1 MPTLMIYGANGY
13 SGEMIAREAKKR
25 GLRPILAARNAAAV
39 QSLADEL
46 KFKQRTFDLAD
57 AASIDLSSIDVVLN
71 CAGPFSKT
79 AAPMITACI
88 KAGVHYL
95 DITGEISVFAYAHS
109 QSATAMAAGV
119 VLCPG
124 VGFDVVPTDC
134 LAALLKRAL
143 PAATDLVLAFD
154 GGGGMSRGTAKTS
167 VEGLK
172 SGGMA
177 RIDGKMTPVPLAW
190 QVAEFEFAPGRK
202 RTAMTI
208 PWGDVYTAFVSTGIP
223 NIKVFMALPKAAIAS
238 ARRLRWLAPILGLAP
253 MQSLLK
259 WRINQREPGPSEQL
273 REKTRSYIVGT
284 ATAANGESVSGHLE
298 TANGYS
304 LTVDS
309 ALTIAQYVLDG
320 IGKKDCGYQTPATLC
335 GHELLQR
342 LQATQVEIYPVIRA

>member
-1 MPTLMIYGANGY
+1 MPTLLIYGANGY

-25 GLRPILAARNAAAV
+25 GLRPVLAARNAAAV
-39 QSLADEL
+39 QSLAAEL
-46 KFKQRTFDLAD
+46 KFQQRAFDLAD
-57 AASIDLSSIDVVLN
+57 QQSIDLSDIDVVLN

-79 AAPMITACI
+79 AAPMIAACI

-95 DITGEISVFAYAHS
+95 DITGEIPVFAHAHS
-109 QSATAMAAGV
+109 QTEAAKAAGV
-119 VLCPG
+119 ALCPG

-143 PAATDLVLAFD
+143 PEATDLVLAFD
-154 GGGGMSRGTAKTS
+154 GGGGISRGTAKTS

-190 QVAEFEFAPGRK
+190 QVEQFEFAPGRV
-202 RTAMTI
+202 RSAMTI

-223 NIKVFMALPKAAIAS
+223 NIKVFMALPEAAIAS

-253 MQSLLK
+253 IQSLLK
-259 WRINQREPGPSEQL
+259 WRINQREPGPNEQL
-273 REKTRSYIVGT
+273 RENTRSYVVGT
-284 ATAANGESVSGHLE
+284 ASAANGDSVSGRVE

-309 ALTIAQYVLDG
+309 ALTIAQFVLDG
-320 IGKKDCGYQTPATLC
+320 VGEACGYQTPSTLC
-335 GHELLQR
+335 GAELLGR
-342 LQATQVEIYPVIRA
+342 LQATSVEIAGVVKA

>member
-13 SGEMIAREAKKR
+13 TGEMIAREAKKR
-25 GLRPILAARNAAAV
+25 GIRPILAARNTAAV
-39 QSLADEL
+39 QSLASEL
-46 KFKQRTFDLAD
+46 KFKQRAFDVAD
-57 AASIDLSSIDVVLN
+57 AASIDLSDIDVVLN

-79 AAPMITACI
+79 AEPMISACI

-95 DITGEISVFAYAHS
+95 DITGEISVFAHAHS
-109 QSATAMAAGV
+109 QSAQANAAGV

-143 PAATDLVLAFD
+143 PGATDLVLAFD

-190 QVAEFEFAPGRK
+190 QIRQFEFAPGRV
-202 RTAMTI
+202 RSAMTI

-223 NIKVFMALPKAAIAS
+223 NIKVFMALPKAAITS

-253 MQSLLK
+253 IQSFLK
-259 WRINQREPGPSEQL
+259 WRINQRAPGPNEVL
-273 REKTRSYIVGT
+273 REKTRSYVIGT
-284 ATAANGESVSGHLE
+284 ATAPSGESVSGRAE

-309 ALTIAQYVLDG
+309 ALTIAQFMLDG
-320 IGKKDCGYQTPATLC
+320 DCKKSGYQTPSMLC
-335 GHELLQR
+335 GPELLGR
-342 LQATQVEIYPVIRA
+342 LQATEVEIGNVVKV

>member
-13 SGEMIAREAKKR
+13 TGEMIAREAKKR
-25 GLRPILAARNAAAV
+25 GMRPVLAARNMAAV
-39 QSLADEL
+39 RSLAAEL
-46 KFKQRTFDLAD
+46 KFQQRAFDLAD
-57 AASIDLSSIDVVLN
+57 EQSIDLSDIDVVLN

-79 AAPMITACI
+79 AEPMIAACI
-88 KAGVHYL
+88 KAGAHYL
-95 DITGEISVFAYAHS
+95 DITGEISVFAHAHS
-109 QSATAMAAGV
+109 QSVAAKAAGV

-143 PAATDLVLAFD
+143 PSATDLVLAFD

-177 RIDGKMTPVPLAW
+177 RINGKMTPVPLAW
-190 QVAEFEFAPGRK
+190 QVAQFEFAPGRV
-202 RTAMTI
+202 RSAMTI

-223 NIKVFMALPKAAIAS
+223 NIKVFMVLPKAAIAS
-238 ARRLRWLAPILGLAP
+238 ARALRWFAPILGLAP
-253 MQSLLK
+253 IQALLK
-259 WRINQREPGPSEQL
+259 WRINQGAPGPNEAL
-273 REKTRSYIVGT
+273 RDKTRSSIVGT
-284 ATAANGESVSGHLE
+284 ATAANGDSVSGRVK

-309 ALTIAQYVLDG
+309 ALTIAQFVLDG
-320 IGKKDCGYQTPATLC
+320 VGQASGYQTPATLC
-335 GHELLQR
+335 GHELLGR
-342 LQATQVEIYPVIRA
+342 LQATSVDIAAVVKA

>member
-1 MPTLMIYGANGY
+1 MPTLLIYGANGY

-25 GLRPILAARNAAAV
+25 GIRPILAARNAAAV
-39 QSLADEL
+39 QGLATEL
-46 KFKQRTFDLAD
+46 KFKQRAFDLAD
-57 AASIDLSSIDVVLN
+57 AESIDLSDIDVVLN

-79 AAPMITACI
+79 AEPMIAACI
-88 KAGVHYL
+88 KAGAHYL
-95 DITGEISVFAYAHS
+95 DITGEISVFAHAHS
-109 QSATAMAAGV
+109 QSAAAKAAGV

-143 PAATDLVLAFD
+143 PTANDLVLAFD

-190 QVAEFEFAPGRK
+190 QVAKFEFAPGRV
-202 RTAMTI
+202 RSAMTI

-223 NIKVFMALPKAAIAS
+223 NIKVFMALPKAAISS
-238 ARRLRWLAPILGLAP
+238 ARRLRWFAPILGFAP
-253 MQSLLK
+253 IQALLK
-259 WRINQREPGPSEQL
+259 WRINRGEPGPNEVL
-273 REKTRSYIVGT
+273 RAKTRSYVVGT
-284 ATAANGESVSGHLE
+284 AKAANGDSVSGRLE

-304 LTVDS
+304 LTVDA
-309 ALTIAQYVLDG
+309 ALTIAQFVLDG
-320 IGKKDCGYQTPATLC
+320 VGKASGYQTPATLC
-335 GHELLQR
+335 GPELLGR
-342 LQATQVEIYPVIRA
+342 LQATEVKIAAVIKA